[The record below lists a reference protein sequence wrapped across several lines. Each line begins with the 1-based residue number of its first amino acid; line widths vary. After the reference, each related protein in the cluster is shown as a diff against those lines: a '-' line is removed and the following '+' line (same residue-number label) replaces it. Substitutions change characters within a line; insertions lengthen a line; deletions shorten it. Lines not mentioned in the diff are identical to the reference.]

1 MILSSMEKK
10 AMREAAEELRKSIM
24 KRARARN
31 IEIVED
37 ILIDFEEIE
46 DKFDIHA
53 KRPLFSFDWQ
63 RSRKSWDTSKKF
75 VSRRE
80 LAKRKRDFTR
90 YLDKS

>member
-31 IEIVED
+31 IEIGEGV
-37 ILIDFEEIE
+37 LIDFEDIE

-53 KRPLFSFDWQ
+53 KRPRFSFD
-63 RSRKSWDTSKKF
+63 
-75 VSRRE
+75 
-80 LAKRKRDFTR
+80 
-90 YLDKS
+90 

>member
-1 MILSSMEKK
+1 MG
-10 AMREAAEELRKSIM
+10 EAAEELRISIM

-31 IEIVED
+31 IEIGED
-37 ILIDFEEIE
+37 VLIDFEEIE

-53 KRPLFSFDWQ
+53 KRPRFSFDWQ
-63 RSRKSWDTSKKF
+63 RGRKDWDISKKF

-80 LAKRKRDFTR
+80 LAKRKRDLTR